1 MLQNNKTRLISLLAL
16 FCISMA
22 IVACSGG
29 GSNSGNGITPIG
41 PTSTPQK
48 QSISGTITDL
58 DTGTP
63 LAGAAVAIGTS
74 FAGGTLSG
82 IAAQTNTATDGSYT
96 IAYTGSAPPFIQI
109 AANGYV
115 TLHKLLTLTPVV
127 APSPVPTLPPGAVT
141 LPAYHLTKPTAHEL
155 AALTQLN
162 ADRAKYGTG
171 NGAAPLSFD
180 EDIVEVA
187 RWRANDMATLGYFSH
202 TEPGT
207 NLGSAGIKYCIGK
220 APTVVGGFCSEDGFA
235 IDENIAACSC
245 GDLITGEMAY
255 MAEGPSGGH
264 FQTVVAMT
272 NSWVGFGE
280 AYGGKTYDPIGM
292 PGPMNYF
299 VEEFVQRNGG

>member
-16 FCISMA
+16 FCVSIA
-22 IVACSGG
+22 VAACSGG
-29 GSNSGNGITPIG
+29 GSGSGNGITPIG

-207 NLGSAGIKYCIGK
+207 NLGSAAIKYCGLNNT
-220 APTVVGGFCSEDGFA
+220 PGVGGFCGEAGFGFT
-235 IDENIAACSC
+235 ENISSCTC
-245 GDLITGEMAY
+245 GDLTAAEASFL
-255 MAEGPSGGH
+255 AEG
-264 FQTVVAMT
+264 
-272 NSWVGFGE
+272 
-280 AYGGKTYDPIGM
+280 
-292 PGPMNYF
+292 
-299 VEEFVQRNGG
+299 